1 MKTKKFPWV
10 TLYCLLLCLFTVYV
24 VLDTFVLVKTLSP
37 EIGTPSATEQNGN
50 EQTDS
55 PFAPVITDSM
65 YRDENILITVTEYR
79 YEDSNVYVADVV
91 LSSPE
96 YLKTAFARDT
106 FGRNIAEET
115 SVTAEANNAILAVNG
130 DFYGSQEKCYV
141 IRNGVLYR
149 DTPAGSRKDL
159 VIYKDGSAE
168 IIQENKI
175 KAAELMERG
184 AYHVFSFGPP
194 LVQDGEI
201 AIPKRG
207 LHSHTAVDN
216 PRTAIGIMDALHYVF
231 VTVDGR
237 TKDSTGLT
245 AMELAEFM
253 ISLGATTAYNLD
265 GGGSAT
271 MYFNGKVINQPTY
284 KGKDI
289 EEREVSDIVYIGY

>member
-79 YEDSNVYVADVV
+79 YEDSNVYVADMV

-96 YLKTAFARDT
+96 YLKTAFARGT

-115 SVTAEANNAILAVNG
+115 SVTAEANGAILAING

-149 DTPAGSRKDL
+149 DTPAGSQKDL

>member
-96 YLKTAFARDT
+96 YLKTAFARDI

-115 SVTAEANNAILAVNG
+115 SVIAEANSAILAVNG

-216 PRTAIGIMDALHYVF
+216 PRTAIGIMDSLHYVF

>member
-91 LSSPE
+91 LSSPA

-115 SVTAEANNAILAVNG
+115 SVTAEANGAILAING

-149 DTPAGSRKDL
+149 DTPAGSRQDL

-194 LVQDGEI
+194 LVQDREI

-216 PRTAIGIMDALHYVF
+216 PRTAIGIMDSLHYVF

>member
-1 MKTKKFPWV
+1 M
-10 TLYCLLLCLFTVYV
+10 
-24 VLDTFVLVKTLSP
+24 
-37 EIGTPSATEQNGN
+37 I
-50 EQTDS
+50 
-55 PFAPVITDSM
+55 
-65 YRDENILITVTEYR
+65 
-79 YEDSNVYVADVV
+79 
-91 LSSPE
+91 
-96 YLKTAFARDT
+96 
-106 FGRNIAEET
+106 
-115 SVTAEANNAILAVNG
+115 AEANSAILAVNG

-184 AYHVFSFGPP
+184 AYHVFSFGPS

>member
-79 YEDSNVYVADVV
+79 YEDSNVYVADIV

-96 YLKTAFARDT
+96 YLKTAFARGT

-115 SVTAEANNAILAVNG
+115 SVTAEANGAILAING

-149 DTPAGSRKDL
+149 DTPAGSRQDL

-216 PRTAIGIMDALHYVF
+216 PRTAIGIMDSLHYVF

>member
-115 SVTAEANNAILAVNG
+115 SVTAEANSAILAVNG

-149 DTPAGSRKDL
+149 DTHAGTRLDL

-175 KAAELMERG
+175 AATELMENG

-194 LVQDGEI
+194 LVQNGEI

-216 PRTAIGIMDALHYVF
+216 PRTAIGIVDNLHYVF

-253 ISLGATTAYNLD
+253 ISLAATTAYNLD
-265 GGGSAT
+265 RGGSAT

>member
-1 MKTKKFPWV
+1 
-10 TLYCLLLCLFTVYV
+10 
-24 VLDTFVLVKTLSP
+24 
-37 EIGTPSATEQNGN
+37 
-50 EQTDS
+50 
-55 PFAPVITDSM
+55 M

-79 YEDSNVYVADVV
+79 YEDSNVYVADIV

-96 YLKTAFARDT
+96 YLKTAFARGT

-115 SVTAEANNAILAVNG
+115 SVTAEANGAILAING

-149 DTPAGSRKDL
+149 DTPAGSRQDL

>member
-96 YLKTAFARDT
+96 YLKTAFARDI

-115 SVTAEANNAILAVNG
+115 SVIAEANSAILAVNG

-149 DTPAGSRKDL
+149 DTPAGSRQDL

-216 PRTAIGIMDALHYVF
+216 PRTAIGIMDSLHYVF

>member
-115 SVTAEANNAILAVNG
+115 SLIAEANSAILAVNG